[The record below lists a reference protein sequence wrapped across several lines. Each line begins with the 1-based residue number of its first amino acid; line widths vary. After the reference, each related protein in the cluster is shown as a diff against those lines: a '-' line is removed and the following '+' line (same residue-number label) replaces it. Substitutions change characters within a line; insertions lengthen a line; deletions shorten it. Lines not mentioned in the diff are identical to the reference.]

1 MLFKETILVVNDN
14 TGIIKAK
21 LICHFTGNYAK
32 AGSLVFLARKKLK
45 KGFVMAEKKKL
56 GLVVGTRFGTR
67 RLSGIKVQ
75 HSKNI
80 VLILQDRTSFLGARF
95 HGAFFSEIKN
105 SEFVKLG
112 LSSRY
117 FI

>member
-1 MLFKETILVVNDN
+1 MLFKESILFVNDN

-21 LICHFTGNYAK
+21 LISYYNGNYAK
-32 AGSLVFLARKKLK
+32 PGSIVYLARKKLK
-45 KGFVMAEKKKL
+45 KGFILAEKKKL
-56 GLVVGTRFGTR
+56 GLVVGTRFGVR
-67 RLSGIKVQ
+67 RFSGIKIQ
-75 HSKNI
+75 HSKNT
-80 VLILQDRTSFLGARF
+80 VLILQDRNSFLGARF